1 MRYLFALLLVPA
13 IADAQPLQWA
23 LQQRNALNTAYLAK
37 PCGTSPAAD
46 QFLYRENATDSCKWV
61 TFGSHIT
68 FSGGALNATGFAT
81 TAQGA
86 LADSAVQPGS
96 LAPVATL
103 GTYASLT
110 GLPTLFDGTWTSL
123 IGKPVFATVSTSGA
137 YADLS
142 GRPTLGTAS
151 AENVVFFATAA
162 QGAKADTAIQP
173 AGLTWSAIIGKP
185 SFGALA
191 TQNDVS
197 LLQINDLTG
206 IGLLL
211 TSATTQSSA
220 RSAIGAGTSNFDGQ
234 YSSLTGAPSIPA
246 AFTAGYPTTRTV
258 ALATAYQCT
267 NTAKPCSFTVTLS
280 STASLSLAGGTTNTA
295 DVLVGSTSGVATG
308 TGTVIAKYSNTM
320 TGTLI
325 VGLGVNTNANSSYSV
340 IIPAGGFFAVRQTA
354 GTISVVSAYDQV
366 IGS

>member
-1 MRYLFALLLVPA
+1 MRYLLALLLVPSVA
-13 IADAQPLQWA
+13 FAQPGQWA
-23 LQQRNALNTAYLAK
+23 LQQRNALNTAYVPK
-37 PCGTSPAAD
+37 PCGLSPTWD
-46 QFLYRENATDSCKWV
+46 MMVYRENATDSCKWV
-61 TFGSHIT
+61 TMGGHMT
-68 FSGGALNATGFAT
+68 FTGGVLNATGFAT

-96 LAPVATL
+96 LEPVATL

-110 GLPTLFDGTWTSL
+110 GLPTLFDGTWASL
-123 IGKPVFATVSTSGA
+123 TGKPSFATVATSGL
-137 YADLS
+137 YSDLS
-142 GRPTLGTAS
+142 GKPTLGTLAS
-151 AENVVFFATAA
+151 
-162 QGAKADTAIQP
+162 
-173 AGLTWSAIIGKP
+173 
-185 SFGALA
+185 
-191 TQNDVS
+191 QNDIS

-234 YSSLTGAPSIPA
+234 YSSLTGAPSIPS

-295 DVLVGSTSGVATG
+295 DVLIGPTSGVATG

-325 VGLGVNTNANSSYSV
+325 VGLGVNTNANSSFTT
-340 IIPAGGFFAVRQTA
+340 IIPAGGYFAVRQTA
-354 GTISVVSAYDQV
+354 GTISVVSAFDQV